1 MLSLYKIKIGEY
13 LILLALTSTIPA
25 GQLGAGSRTSPLASF
40 VLRESG
46 LGGDSYRKAHEIVNH
61 VRKEFEFQGHELKG
75 PAASLFSA
83 GASGRHQ
90 NNIKRDWFRKMS
102 NMEYDHRAPIR
113 YVDVPLWDYG
123 DDGWDDSAKQM
134 PYISPEDI
142 IPWLMARDLWPATP
156 QRKIKRF
163 WNHLQ
168 EVQSDIAGAS
178 PQGNHHPLWIWGD
191 AANYN
196 KDQNVIVICF
206 GSVLDDATDSIK
218 KCFPLVICREES

>member
-1 MLSLYKIKIGEY
+1 
-13 LILLALTSTIPA
+13 
-25 GQLGAGSRTSPLASF
+25 
-40 VLRESG
+40 
-46 LGGDSYRKAHEIVNH
+46 
-61 VRKEFEFQGHELKG
+61 
-75 PAASLFSA
+75 
-83 GASGRHQ
+83 
-90 NNIKRDWFRKMS
+90 
-102 NMEYDHRAPIR
+102 
-113 YVDVPLWDYG
+113 
-123 DDGWDDSAKQM
+123 M

-218 KCFPLVICREES
+218 KCFPLAICREES